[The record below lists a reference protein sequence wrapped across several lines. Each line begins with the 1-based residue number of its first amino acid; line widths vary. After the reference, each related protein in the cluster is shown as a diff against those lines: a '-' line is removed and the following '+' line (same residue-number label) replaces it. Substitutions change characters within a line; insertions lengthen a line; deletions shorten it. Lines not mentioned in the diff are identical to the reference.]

1 MEKNRTKVTDMVEIA
16 LFAAIIVLLSATP
29 IGYIPLGAIN
39 ATTIHIPVILA
50 GVVLGCKK
58 GAITGFIFGL
68 TSFVNSSFI
77 KPSVAS
83 FLFTPLM
90 PGGNGYSLVI
100 CFIPRILIGVVACLV
115 FKLLVKLVKNKCVSL
130 AVAGVAGS
138 MTNTIL
144 VMGMAYFFFSEKY
157 AKALEIPVQEVLG
170 YIVSVICINGVLE
183 AICAGILT
191 AAIGSVL
198 LVIQKRR
205 INA

>member
-16 LFAAIIVLLSATP
+16 LFAAIIILLSATP

-58 GAITGFIFGL
+58 GAVTGFIFGL
-68 TSFVNSSFI
+68 TSFVNASFI
-77 KPSVAS
+77 KPVASS

-90 PGGNGYSLVI
+90 PGGNGFSLII
-100 CFIPRILIGVVACLV
+100 CFVPRILIGVVACLV
-115 FKLLVKLVKNKCVSL
+115 FKLLIKTVKNKYVSL

-144 VMGMAYFFFSEKY
+144 VMSMAYLFFSEKY
-157 AKALEIPVQEVLG
+157 AEVLEIPVHTVLN
-170 YIVSVICINGVLE
+170 YIIGVICINGVLE

-191 AAIGSVL
+191 VAVGSVL
-198 LVIQKRR
+198 LVVQKQRKN
-205 INA
+205 I